1 MKKKKRANRK
11 IRVIISIVVIIVLAI
26 FVYLFLK
33 PSKPKKVQNV
43 VKIEETIENYG
54 YELADNET
62 NYYKELFKN
71 LKTVLN
77 DKPLNEEKYASLVS
91 QLFLS
96 DFFNLNNK
104 QSKND
109 VGGLQF
115 VYSDFRDDFEKLAKE
130 GIYHYVESNIYGDRD
145 QKLPIVKEI
154 SVLNVEQLEIN
165 YLDTSDKEAYRI
177 DLKIIYEEEL
187 GYQAEATLYLV
198 HHEDKLEIVKM
209 TK

>member
-91 QLFLS
+91 QLFLA

-104 QSKND
+104 HSKND

-130 GIYHYVESNIYGDRD
+130 GVYHYVESNIYGDRD